1 MNLKWAQKQLI
12 KKQLDGLSD
21 QQQIKTRPKS
31 ELASTTS
38 HSGNVLK

>member
-1 MNLKWAQKQLI
+1 MSAETTYKETTRRTNYI
-12 KKQLDGLSD
+12 SD
-21 QQQIKTRPKS
+21 QQQIKTRPKL